1 MLRSDPGE
9 FRRPAPKQREN
20 SRTVFSWSMHTW
32 PREKVLGRIGGHL
45 TAGRSLLQGLAST
58 PARRGKVCSRL
69 TAKASLVQREVANE
83 MSRRDCRQKPCLSFI
98 SPSAGGALCKG
109 IVSTPTRRGP
119 TFVCARRRGLRS
131 MSGHP
136 AYAWGNPTTLR
147 RSPFPQWASRPTGG
161 PIPKHAWGCAPRPPN
176 A

>member
-20 SRTVFSWSMHTW
+20 SRTVFSWSMHTG
-32 PREKVLGRIGGHL
+32 PREKVLGRIGGRL
-45 TAGRSLLQGLAST
+45 AAGRSLLQGLVST

-98 SPSAGGALCKG
+98 SPSAGRGLLQG
-109 IVSTPTRRGP
+109 LVSTPTRWGI
-119 TFVCARRRGLRS
+119 VCSRLSASRS
-131 MSGHP
+131 FTKGIHLYACP
-136 AYAWGNPTTLR
+136 AWGYFSVKKSNQKSLGEDPET
-147 RSPFPQWASRPTGG
+147 P
-161 PIPKHAWGCAPRPPN
+161 
-176 A
+176 

>member
-32 PREKVLGRIGGHL
+32 PREKVLGRIGGRL
-45 TAGRSLLQGLAST
+45 AAGRSLLQGLAST

-83 MSRRDCRQKPCLSFI
+83 MSRRDCRHKLWHNFI
-98 SPSAGGALCKG
+98 SPSAGRALQKVLICM
-109 IVSTPTRRGP
+109 PARRGGREK
-119 TFVCARRRGLRS
+119 VCYHLR
-131 MSGHP
+131 
-136 AYAWGNPTTLR
+136 WGKVFRKPSLYGSPPG
-147 RSPFPQWASRPTGG
+147 RS
-161 PIPKHAWGCAPRPPN
+161 
-176 A
+176 